1 MTRPAAFTVRV
12 PLTQLQFT
20 VTGPQTVAKLG
31 QCAPYLFVH
40 FSLSAFSAYFSI
52 PAFIFS
58 ILLIAR
64 FMHFLFFSFILF
76 FFENLIKNL
85 FAIVKRA
92 ESTDF
97 IPGSCGKIALV
108 TSKFT
113 I

>member
-1 MTRPAAFTVRV
+1 MRHI
-12 PLTQLQFT
+12 
-20 VTGPQTVAKLG
+20 
-31 QCAPYLFVH
+31 CLFI
-40 FSLSAFSAYFSI
+40 SLSAFSAYFSI

-64 FMHFLFFSFILF
+64 FMHFLFFIHSL

-97 IPGSCGKIALV
+97 IPGSCGEIALL
-108 TSKFT
+108 KFT

>member
-1 MTRPAAFTVRV
+1 
-12 PLTQLQFT
+12 
-20 VTGPQTVAKLG
+20 
-31 QCAPYLFVH
+31 
-40 FSLSAFSAYFSI
+40 
-52 PAFIFS
+52 
-58 ILLIAR
+58 
-64 FMHFLFFSFILF
+64 MHFLFFSFILF

-108 TSKFT
+108 KFT

>member
-1 MTRPAAFTVRV
+1 M
-12 PLTQLQFT
+12 
-20 VTGPQTVAKLG
+20 
-31 QCAPYLFVH
+31 CAIFVCSF

-52 PAFIFS
+52 PAFTFS

-64 FMHFLFFSFILF
+64 FMHFLFFHSFSF

-108 TSKFT
+108 KFT